1 MSLDFA
7 KEHEKQLAF
16 YKLFF
21 KSCEKLKVNM
31 NLYKLTGNKFGCDLD
46 MVIPLLEINS
56 QEILNRKGKQKLL
69 FMKIFTAVLFKIGS
83 K

>member
-1 MSLDFA
+1 
-7 KEHEKQLAF
+7 
-16 YKLFF
+16 
-21 KSCEKLKVNM
+21 M